1 MEGIRSRIEVWSILA
16 LTELCGKQGIAS
28 WNIFLLV
35 SIINID
41 DVYITDFFLAVAFT
55 VLDTSAQEIN
65 SQNKQE
71 N

>member
-1 MEGIRSRIEVWSILA
+1 M
-16 LTELCGKQGIAS
+16 ELCGKQGIAS
-28 WNIFLLV
+28 WNIFLWV
-35 SIINID
+35 SIINIG
-41 DVYITDFFLAVAFT
+41 DVYITGFLLAVAFM

>member
-1 MEGIRSRIEVWSILA
+1 MEGNWNRIELWGILT
-16 LTELCGKQGIAS
+16 LTKLCGKQGIAS
-28 WNIFLLV
+28 WNIFRCM

-55 VLDTSAQEIN
+55 VLDTSAWEIN
-65 SQNKQE
+65 GQNKQE